1 MLTNNKNLKGLVIR
15 ATDGEIGT
23 VDQLY
28 FDDQIWAVRYLTVNT
43 GNWLAGRNV
52 LISPHSILQ
61 VDWTSGRID
70 VSLTR
75 KQIENAPNIDTQRP
89 VSRQHEADYYGYY
102 GYPYY
107 WEGPLMWGPAYLP
120 SGMIPVPVVSGTIA
134 ERIREQSI
142 DSHLRTTQ
150 AVGGYSIEAKDGDIG
165 HAERFIVD
173 DETWAI
179 RYLEV
184 ATMNWWPGK
193 KVLLSPEWVERVSW
207 EESKVFV
214 AVTREAIKTCPE
226 YLESEPIT
234 REYENKLYFH
244 YGRPPYWTGEDTQ
257 SLAAAQGGSYGAC

>member
-28 FDDQIWAVRYLTVNT
+28 FDDQIWAIRYLIAET
-43 GNWLAGRNV
+43 GNWLNGRKV
-52 LISPHSILQ
+52 LISPLSILQ
-61 VDWTSGRID
+61 TDWKANRID

-75 KQIENAPNIDTQRP
+75 KQVENAPNIDTRRP
-89 VSRQHEADYYGYY
+89 VSRQHEVEYFGYY

-107 WEGPLMWGPAYLP
+107 WDGPYTWGPSYYPTGIAP
-120 SGMIPVPVVSGTIA
+120 TTASQSTIA
-134 ERIREQSI
+134 ERIGRESA
-142 DSHLRTTQ
+142 DSHLRSTE
-150 AVGGYSIEAKDGDIG
+150 AVAGYYIDAKDGDIG
-165 HAERFIVD
+165 HVDRFIVD

-184 ATMNWWPGK
+184 ATKNWWPGK
-193 KVLLSPEWVERVSW
+193 KVLLSPAWVERVSW

-226 YLESEPIT
+226 YADTVPIT

-244 YGRPPYWTGEDTQ
+244 YGRPPYWIEEVKNEHT
-257 SLAAAQGGSYGAC
+257 LALGSR

>member
-15 ATDGEIGT
+15 AKDGEIGT

-28 FDDQIWAVRYLTVNT
+28 FDDQIWAVRYLTVET
-43 GNWLAGRNV
+43 GSWLNGRNV
-52 LISPHSILQ
+52 LISPYSILQ
-61 VDWTSGRID
+61 TDWTAGRID

-75 KQIENAPNIDTQRP
+75 KQVENAPDIDTHRP
-89 VSRQHEADYYGYY
+89 VSRQHETEYYGYY

-107 WEGPLMWGPAYLP
+107 WDGPYMWGPSYYPTGLGPMTAYE
-120 SGMIPVPVVSGTIA
+120 GTLA
-134 ERIREQSI
+134 ERIRKASV
-142 DSHLRTTQ
+142 DSHLRSAD
-150 AVGGYSIEAKDGDIG
+150 AVAGYHIDAKDGEVG
-165 HAERFIVD
+165 HVDRFIVD

-184 ATMNWWPGK
+184 ATKNWWPGK
-193 KVLLSPEWVERVSW
+193 KVLLSPAWVERVSW

-226 YLESEPIT
+226 YVASVPIT

-244 YGRPPYWTGEDTQ
+244 YGRPPYWIEEEKNKSAFALSGR
-257 SLAAAQGGSYGAC
+257 

>member
-1 MLTNNKNLKGLVIR
+1 MLTNNKNLQGLVIR

-28 FDDQIWAVRYLTVNT
+28 FDDQIWAIRYLTVDT
-43 GNWLAGRNV
+43 GNWLNGRNV

-61 VDWTSGRID
+61 VDWKSRRID
-70 VSLTR
+70 VKLTR
-75 KQIENAPNIDTQRP
+75 KQVENAPNIDTHRP
-89 VSRQHEADYYGYY
+89 VSRQHEAEYYGYY

-107 WEGPLMWGPAYLP
+107 WDGPYMWGPAYSP
-120 SGMIPVPVVSGTIA
+120 VGMGSMTASSNRMA
-134 ERIREQSI
+134 ERIREESV

-150 AVGGYSIEAKDGDIG
+150 AVAGYRIDAKDGDIG
-165 HAERFIVD
+165 HVERFIVD

-184 ATMNWWPGK
+184 ATKNWWPGK
-193 KVLLSPEWVERVSW
+193 KVLLSPTWVERVSW

-226 YLESEPIT
+226 YLDSEPVT

-244 YGRPPYWTGEDTQ
+244 YGRPPYWLEEATK
-257 SLAAAQGGSYGAC
+257 SMAVAKGGSY

>member
-28 FDDQIWAVRYLTVNT
+28 FDDQIWAIRYLTVDT
-43 GNWLAGRNV
+43 GSWLNGRSV

-61 VDWTSGRID
+61 TDWPAGRID

-75 KQIENAPNIDTQRP
+75 KQVENAPDIDTHRP
-89 VSRQHEADYYGYY
+89 VSRQHEAQYYGYY

-107 WEGPLMWGPAYLP
+107 WDGPYMWGPSYSP
-120 SGMIPVPVVSGTIA
+120 IGMVPMTASESTIA
-134 ERIREQSI
+134 ERIRKESA
-142 DSHLRTTQ
+142 DSHLRTSQ
-150 AVGGYSIEAKDGDIG
+150 AVAGYHIEAKDGDIG
-165 HAERFIVD
+165 HVERFIVD
-173 DETWAI
+173 DEAWAI

-184 ATMNWWPGK
+184 ATKNWWPGK
-193 KVLLSPEWVERVSW
+193 KVLLSPAWVERVSW

-214 AVTREAIKTCPE
+214 AVTREAIKACPE
-226 YLESEPIT
+226 YLDSEPIT

-244 YGRPPYWTGEDTQ
+244 YGRPPYWIEEEKNASAFALSGR
-257 SLAAAQGGSYGAC
+257 